1 MKLSNIINGENIDI
15 IIPEILERIHSDG
28 PVVAEDFE
36 KLALLKKF
44 HPEKFKKYESRLMYL
59 MGLFYKTRTPKNL
72 IEEIYSIY
80 SDSINAE
87 TKVRFTPVQANIF
100 KKIRDKKYFS
110 FSAPTSSGK
119 SFLFR
124 ELIKGADSDIV
135 IVIPSRALIAEYI
148 YTIRKLLDGDNSI
161 LILQFIENV
170 NILKTKRRIYVIT
183 PERGVDLFKMANEL
197 NIGLFLF
204 DEAQLSE
211 EPVRGMRFDSFVRRV
226 DKKFPSAKKVFA
238 HPFVDNPEAQLKK
251 HKFLKMADAAQYS
264 QNVVGKIYISSEE
277 SGYKYFSPFNYKIN
291 EKVELESDIVEDIL
305 KNNGTLLVYISKEK
319 IYNGEHIN
327 NFAKYIDLCDTVNN
341 PEAIELIEELRDF
354 IGSSKSGD
362 KHSDMME
369 MMERGVVI
377 HHGSMP
383 LRARLIIEKFVNK
396 NFAKICF
403 ATSTLTQGIN
413 MPFDIVWIDNFLFSG
428 TEDRKSLDVKNLIG
442 RSGRITRNKNH
453 FDYGYVIVNEK
464 NVRKFSNRIKNKILL
479 RETSLLDENIDKV
492 SEDLK
497 DIVEAIKNN
506 TFDDELHLTKSQ
518 VERLEKA
525 DTDQD
530 VKLILDNFLKD
541 NTPIKGRDYH
551 NIKKSIRKKI
561 KESFRNIYIS
571 HLRRPEL
578 KSGEMSVLSTSIP
591 ILLWRAQGKS
601 FREIVSLRHAYLTNK
616 DKQMQI
622 GSRLKKMEIT
632 KSEAD
637 QEINDINIQYSNIA
651 HQLPDIGAP
660 KKSLFPANTSISE
673 FNYDKL
679 VYDTYDYLDKVIS
692 LCLSDPLTAAFKK
705 YYSKTGDERAIVLGN
720 YIKYGTNNETEI
732 WLSKYGFGFEEIEWI
747 IPYIKSID
755 KNQIVFTDRIGE
767 LSPQKMEIIKRYL

>member
-1 MKLSNIINGENIDI
+1 MKLSDIVNRENISV

-36 KLALLKKF
+36 KLALFKKF
-44 HPEKFKKYESRLMYL
+44 YPKKFKKYESRLMYL
-59 MGLFYKTRTPKNL
+59 MGLFYKTKTPRNL

-87 TKVRFTPVQANIF
+87 TGVRFTPVQANIF
-100 KKIRDKKYFS
+100 EKIKNKRYFS

-124 ELIKGADSDIV
+124 ELIKEADSDIV

-148 YTIRKLLDGDNSI
+148 YIIRKLLDSDNSV

-170 NILKTKRRIYVIT
+170 NILRTKRRIYVIT

-197 NIGLFLF
+197 NVGLFLF

-226 DKKFPSAKKVFA
+226 DKKFPDAKKVFA

-251 HKFLKMADAAQYS
+251 HGFFQMADAMQYS
-264 QNVVGKIYISSEE
+264 QNVVGKIYISSGDG
-277 SGYKYFSPFNYKIN
+277 GYKYFSPFNYKRNDVI
-291 EKVELESDIVEDIL
+291 ELESDIVEDIL

-319 IYNGEHIN
+319 IYNGEHIE
-327 NFAKYIDLCDTVNN
+327 NFAKYINLCDKVNN
-341 PEAIELIEELRDF
+341 PEALELIEELRNF

-413 MPFDIVWIDNFLFSG
+413 MPFDVVWIDNFFFSG
-428 TEDRKSLDVKNLIG
+428 TEYRKSLDIKNLIG
-442 RSGRITRNKNH
+442 RSGRITKNKNH

-464 NVRKFSNRIKNKILL
+464 NISKFSKRIKSRILL
-479 RETSLLDENIDKV
+479 NETSLLDENIDNI
-492 SEDLK
+492 SEDSK

-525 DTDQD
+525 NIDQD
-530 VKLILDNFLKD
+530 VKLILDNFLRN
-541 NTPIKGRDYH
+541 NTPIKGKEYH
-551 NIKKSIRKKI
+551 NIKEGTRRRI
-561 KESFRNIYIS
+561 KEAFRNIYIS

-578 KSGEMSVLSTSIP
+578 KMGEMSVLSTSIP

-601 FREIVSLRHAYLTNK
+601 FREIVSLRHAYLTDK
-616 DKQMQI
+616 DRQMKI
-622 GSRLKKMEIT
+622 ASKLKKMEIT
-632 KSEAD
+632 KLEAE
-637 QEINDINIQYSNIA
+637 QETNDIDIKYSNIA
-651 HQLPDIGAP
+651 HQLPDISAP
-660 KKSLFPANTSISE
+660 KVSLFPANTSISE

-692 LCLSDPLTAAFKK
+692 LCLSDPLTAAFNK
-705 YYSKTGDERAIVLGN
+705 YYIKTGDERALVMGN
-720 YIKYGTNNETEI
+720 YIKYGTNNEIEI

-755 KNQIVFTDRIGE
+755 KNQIVFTDNIGE
-767 LSPQKMEIIKRYL
+767 LPPQKLEIIKRYL